1 MRYLITKF
9 TLFLLALLVSSC
21 AQDELTQVRPSTN
34 DAVLSFTLPNLS
46 DVEVG
51 AQTKTAKN
59 DFEKKISNMHIY
71 IVEATEGE
79 SAPEDDAAVLEHY
92 DTYSKTEA
100 EIFVKILSREDPC
113 WVVALV
119 NMSDDTFAPA
129 TYSDI
134 KNLSQGLRSLYVTAG
149 GEYANELPMFG
160 QQYFPSIKAANYTLE
175 LLHICSRIDVVS
187 VAENFTL
194 ESVTLINGA
203 TKGHFVPQSP
213 MVQYTGTDVT
223 QYQTVEM
230 VSGETALR
238 SIYLFENSGGT
249 SEEKNYTD
257 VILGGKY
264 VISTDNEV
272 ASFIKVKMV
281 HSDPLTADIV
291 RNTLYKL
298 TLLSVNKSN
307 IGYGS
312 IEEAKA
318 GEYSDA
324 KIKID
329 VDLDAFTDLV
339 VGNGDYYMSL
349 SNSEYRAFIP
359 SGAQTGLTA
368 VSIRFNKNSSS
379 DVDMTKVKKN
389 ISLGA
394 NSQGITIVGGAGD
407 KTTTWG
413 ANKDIAINVDLADN
427 AQGTLIV
434 RIGNLVKEV
443 QIVREQ
449 NDANFATAF
458 NDDNYIYAEFTNEAP
473 EWLKISSKTGTPS
486 VTSQL
491 YSEDGFKLGF
501 STERDGSQSAEL
513 YLSRSSDKGRTK
525 VYVEQYRVRNTPEF
539 NVSGLSDNT
548 NISYAGASLTSSFAV
563 SGISAEIDFLD
574 ESHVPASSDWEA
586 EFSYD
591 NGATWTTEKPEWI
604 DMPASG
610 TDTLTAS
617 TIKAAAQPFVSLTG
631 EFVIAQAALRTAT
644 PKGSAGAPYN
654 LANGSTENNDSET
667 TANSYLV
674 GASGTYKLPLVY
686 GNAKKNGSPNSAAYS
701 SSTFVDYNGNKIS
714 APNITGASSA
724 ILCWQDAPNLV
735 TDVHLSG
742 NYLVFTVP
750 QETITEGNAVVAIRD
765 GHGTVMWSW
774 HIWFTNYTSASDKKV
789 YYQTTYTAAPNNYS
803 TMMNVNLG
811 WCSPV
816 TSNYG
821 ENSRTVKVRLKQAG
835 GAVKPSVDGVTYTQQ
850 VGEVISMGNNPYYQY
865 GRKDPMLPSD
875 GSFVTTESKD
885 KYQSGDLQWA
895 ISSSLSKQT
904 LANTIKN
911 PNVFYKIEKG
921 DWCSTVY
928 NNLWSANNTGENI
941 YHIAKHVKTVYDPSP
956 VGYVVPPTSYFT
968 GFKTNGVSGGTPNGA
983 WNTTDKGWDFYC
995 GLNKSSGGEIIT
1007 FLATG
1012 GRSNLYASLL
1022 SFSTH
1027 GFSWSASPS
1036 STYGA
1041 YTLCF
1046 LNDSV
1051 DPSIQYSR
1059 SQGYPVRPVQ
1069 E

>member
-92 DTYSKTEA
+92 DTYINTDSEVS
-100 EIFVKILSREDPC
+100 VKVLSREDAC

-129 TYSDI
+129 TYADI

-160 QQYFPSIKAANYTLE
+160 QQYFPSINTGNHTLE

-187 VAENFTL
+187 VAESFTL
-194 ESVTLINGA
+194 ESVTLVNGA

-213 MVQYTGTDVT
+213 MVQYTGSDVT

-238 SIYLFENSGGT
+238 PIYLFENSEGT
-249 SEEKNYTD
+249 SAEKNYTD
-257 VILGGKY
+257 IILGGKY
-264 VISTDNEV
+264 AISTDNEIE
-272 ASFIKVKMV
+272 SFIKVKMV

-318 GEYSDA
+318 GEYSDV
-324 KIKID
+324 KIQID

-359 SGAQTGLTA
+359 SGTKAGLTA
-368 VSIRFNKNSSS
+368 VSMRFNKNSSS

-407 KTTTWG
+407 KTTAWR
-413 ANKDIAINVDLADN
+413 ANEDIAIDVDLADN

-449 NDANFATAF
+449 NNANFATVF
-458 NDDNYIYAEFTNEAP
+458 NDDDYVYAQFTNQAP
-473 EWLKISSKTGTPS
+473 EWLKISTKNGTPS

-513 YLSRSSDKGRTK
+513 YLSRSSEKGRTK
-525 VYVEQYRVRNTPEF
+525 VYVEQYKQTGLDEF
-539 NVSGLSDNT
+539 NVSGLKDNID
-548 NISYAGASLTSSFAV
+548 ISYAGASITTDFAISS
-563 SGISAEIDFLD
+563 SSAEIDFLD
-574 ESHVPASSDWEA
+574 GSHMLKSSDWEA
-586 EFSYD
+586 EFSHD
-591 NGATWTTEKPEWI
+591 GGATWTTTKPEWLN
-604 DMPASG
+604 MPTSG
-610 TDTLTAS
+610 TGSLSAS
-617 TIKAAAQPFVSLTG
+617 TIKAAPMDVILTG
-631 EFVIAQAALRTAT
+631 EGSVVRNALKAAA
-644 PKGSAGAPYN
+644 PKGSLGTPYN
-654 LANGSTENNDSET
+654 LANNGGADYVNES
-667 TANSYLV
+667 TANCYLV
-674 GASGTYKLPLVY
+674 GAAGTYKLPLVY
-686 GNAKKNGSPNSAAYS
+686 GNAKNNGSSNAAAYS
-701 SSTFVDYNGNKIS
+701 GDTFVKHDGSTIS
-714 APNITGASSA
+714 KPEIEGAASA
-724 ILCWQDAPNLV
+724 ILVWQDASALI
-735 TDVHLSG
+735 TDVQLSG
-742 NYLVFTVP
+742 RDYLVFTVP
-750 QETITEGNAVVAIRD
+750 QKTIMEGNAVLAVRD
-765 GHGTVMWSW
+765 ASNTVLWSW
-774 HIWFTNYTSASDKKV
+774 HIWVTHHTLEDYKEVEYKTGSISGTSK
-789 YYQTTYTAAPNNYS
+789 
-803 TMMNVNLG
+803 MMEVNLG
-811 WCSPV
+811 WCSPS
-816 TSNYG
+816 TILYG
-821 ENSRTVKVRLKQAG
+821 EKSREVKVRIRQSG
-835 GAVKPSVDGVTYTQQ
+835 GGVSPSETGVTYLQN
-850 VGEVISMGNNPYYQY
+850 VGQPIESIGNNTFYQF
-865 GRKDPMLPSD
+865 GRKDPMLPGN
-875 GSFVTTESKD
+875 GSGNED
-885 KYQSGDLQWA
+885 KVQTGNLMWEAARDVV
-895 ISSSLSKQT
+895 T
-904 LANTIKN
+904 LADAIKN
-911 PNVFYKIEKG
+911 PNVMYVGG
-921 DWCSTVY
+921 DSWCSKHY
-928 NNLWSANNTGENI
+928 YNLWSANVSHFPI
-941 YHIAKHVKTVYDPSP
+941 HIEDHVKTVYDPSP
-956 VGYVVPPTSYFT
+956 VGYVVPPASYFT
-968 GFKTNGVSGGTPNGA
+968 GFTINGYPAPSVSATNSDGPFNNG
-983 WNTTDKGWDFYC
+983 WNFYC
-995 GLNKSSGGEIIT
+995 GLNRTGSTIYFASTGDRT
-1007 FLATG
+1007 FDEG
-1012 GRSNLYASLL
+1012 SMIDVP
-1022 SFSTH
+1022 TH
-1027 GFSWSASPS
+1027 GTFWAASKQNDNKGYYLDFAYNLVKPNNLNKL
-1036 STYGA
+1036 TYG
-1041 YTLCF
+1041 F
-1046 LNDSV
+1046 S
-1051 DPSIQYSR
+1051 
-1059 SQGYPVRPVQ
+1059 VRPVK